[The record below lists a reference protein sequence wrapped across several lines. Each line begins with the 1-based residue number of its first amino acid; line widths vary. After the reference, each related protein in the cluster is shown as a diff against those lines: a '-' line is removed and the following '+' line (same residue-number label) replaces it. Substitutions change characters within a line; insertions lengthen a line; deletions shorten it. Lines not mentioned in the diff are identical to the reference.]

1 MVWVLAAGLALLA
14 LGLGIKVALLRHGM
28 KALRQDLVERR
39 GQDTNTLLSLPCRD
53 RELRR
58 LASALNQELR
68 ALRQERLRYQQGDKE
83 LKEAVVNISHDLRTP
98 LTAISGYLQ
107 LLQGQDLPPDTRRYL
122 EQIDNR
128 TQAMKRLTEEL
139 FRYSVVVSEET
150 LAREP
155 VDLRRAVEEALLSFY
170 GALEGRGIEPQVRLP
185 EEKVER
191 LLDPAALSRVLGNIL
206 TNALKYS
213 AGDLEVTLEER
224 GRLTFSNAAPGLD
237 PVTAGQLFD
246 RFYTVEAARN
256 STGLGLSIAKELTQR
271 MGGSIGAALH
281 SGTLTV
287 WVEFPQEEQDRK

>member
-1 MVWVLAAGLALLA
+1 MVWVLAAGLALVA
-14 LGLGIKVALLRHGM
+14 LGLGIKVALLRHGI
-28 KALRQDLVERR
+28 KGLRRDLVERR

-83 LKEAVVNISHDLRTP
+83 LKEAVANISHDLRTP

-122 EQIDNR
+122 EQIGGR

-139 FRYSVVVSEET
+139 FRYSVVVSEEK
-150 LAREP
+150 LSREP

-185 EEKVER
+185 ETPVIR
-191 LLDPAALSRVLGNIL
+191 QLDPAAVNRVLGNIL

-213 AGDLEVTLEER
+213 AGDLEVTLEES

-237 PVTAGQLFD
+237 PVAAGRLFD

-271 MGGSIGAALH
+271 MGGEMGAELH
-281 SGTLTV
+281 NGRLTV
-287 WVEFPQEEQDRK
+287 WLEL